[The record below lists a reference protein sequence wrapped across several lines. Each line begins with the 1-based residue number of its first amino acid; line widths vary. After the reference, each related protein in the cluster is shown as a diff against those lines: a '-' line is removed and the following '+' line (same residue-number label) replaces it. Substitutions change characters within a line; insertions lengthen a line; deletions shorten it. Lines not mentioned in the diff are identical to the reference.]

1 MQADYLQ
8 MLQNQVAMQGGRR
21 KSRAPRR
28 KTRGRGLDGYDVYPD
43 GSSPVVH
50 DIYGSGLLGGSLLG
64 GKKKKKK
71 PMPAGLKK
79 YFEMKKMAGRGLVGS
94 GEGGRRMVRG
104 RGLVGGSAEAQRV
117 YDDYALK
124 GLAVPDEVL
133 KLLRAGI
140 VPKTAK
146 ETLVDQV
153 RHIEGKMGL
162 GKTPKEAL
170 KKYTNEA
177 LRAIKQIYLNNE
189 KLLAYPPVEGA
200 YDRFE
205 EDRWEE
211 PMFIT
216 EKSGVPAALKALE
229 EGDWLKYRK
238 AIKQDA

>member
-50 DIYGSGLLGGSLLG
+50 DIYGSGLLGGMLLG

-104 RGLVGGSAEAQRV
+104 RGLVGGNAEAQRV
-117 YDDYALK
+117 YDDYALR
-124 GLAVPDEVL
+124 GEAVPDDVL

-153 RHIEGKMGL
+153 RHIEGQIGMS
-162 GKTPKEAL
+162 KTPKEAL
-170 KKYTNEA
+170 RKYTNVA
-177 LRAIKQIYLNNE
+177 LKAIKDIYLRN
-189 KLLAYPPVEGA
+189 KKILAYPPVKGA
-200 YDRFE
+200 YDE
-205 EDRWEE
+205 YDGERWEQPE
-211 PMFIT
+211 FVMTGNIP
-216 EKSGVPAALKALE
+216 PALANISEAELQKLLQDIALK
-229 EGDWLKYRK
+229 
-238 AIKQDA
+238 